1 MAEMKAGYKQ
11 TDIGVIPEDWD
22 VAALGNLFEITSSK
36 RVFQNEWRKSGVPF
50 YRARELAVLGEKG
63 KVDNDLFIDHEL
75 YEKHKRS
82 YGVPEVGDVLVTGV
96 GTLGKVYV
104 VPDDTAF
111 YFKDGNII
119 WFKVR
124 KKLNSYFLKQLYYTP
139 LIEYQISESSAGS
152 TVGTYTITGAK
163 KTLIPLPK
171 PEEQK
176 QIAAALSDV
185 DGLIEALS
193 QLITKK
199 RDMKTAAMQQL
210 LTGKKHLPG
219 FEEKNGCKE
228 TDIGVIPEDWDI
240 KQLGSLGGFAKGS
253 GIKKDEAQSGT
264 LPCVRYGEL
273 YTKHHDVIRRFYS
286 FISEKV
292 SKNSKKLKY
301 GDILFACS
309 GETKEEIGKCA
320 SFLDKGQAYAGG
332 DIIILSP
339 HSDDAEFLGYFLN
352 SDKIAQQKSSLGQ
365 GDAVVHINAK
375 SLASI
380 PIPLPK
386 PEEQKAI
393 ASVLSDMDTEID
405 ALEQRLAK
413 ALNLKTGMMQELL
426 TGKTRFIKTDKK
438 QEAA

>member
-1 MAEMKAGYKQ
+1 MAEMKVGYKQ

-22 VAALGNLFEITSSK
+22 TPFMGDLAQIQRGASPRPISS
-36 RVFQNEWRKSGVPF
+36 P
-50 YRARELAVLGEKG
+50 
-63 KVDNDLFIDHEL
+63 
-75 YEKHKRS
+75 
-82 YGVPEVGDVLVTGV
+82 
-96 GTLGKVYV
+96 
-104 VPDDTAF
+104 
-111 YFKDGNII
+111 I
-119 WFKVR
+119 WFDDKSSVGWLR
-124 KKLNSYFLKQLYYTP
+124 ISDVSKSKKYLKETTQHLSEAGIANSRYVAEQNLVMS
-139 LIEYQISESSAGS
+139 ICA
-152 TVGTYTITGAK
+152 TVGRPIITHKNLCIHDGFVVFDQIKADKEYMYYALSNIENDWAK
-163 KTLIPLPK
+163 YGQTGSQMNLNTGLINSTRIPLPK

-193 QLITKK
+193 QLIAKK
-199 RDMKTAAMQQL
+199 RDMKTAVMQQL
-210 LTGKKHLPG
+210 LTGKKRLPG
-219 FEEKNGCKE
+219 FESTTEYQQ

-240 KQLGSLGGFAKGS
+240 KQLGNIGGFAKGS

-286 FISEKV
+286 FISEEV

-320 SFLDKGQAYAGG
+320 SFLDKGKAYAGG

-339 HSDDAEFLGYFLN
+339 HSDNAEFLGYLLN

-393 ASVLSDMDTEID
+393 SQILFDIDIEID

-413 ALNLKTGMMQELL
+413 ARSLKTGMMQELL
-426 TGKTRFIKTDKK
+426 TGKTQFIKTDKK